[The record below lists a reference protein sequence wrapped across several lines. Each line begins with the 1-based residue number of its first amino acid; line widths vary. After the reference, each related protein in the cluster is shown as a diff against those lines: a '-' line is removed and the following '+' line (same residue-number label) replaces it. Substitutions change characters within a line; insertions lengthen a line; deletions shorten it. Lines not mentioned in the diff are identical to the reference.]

1 MKLPNIIPSSDLLSQ
16 LKGVESG
23 LLQRKRLSTVGL
35 IVGTLQA
42 SFLLI
47 NSDWFKSLTSIPTN
61 SILSKIPTFVF
72 PIVIVFAIFSF
83 FIMVWSRFW
92 LKESQAPFRYTCSI
106 ADFNPILQE
115 HAIEELAW
123 LQHDLQVRLSQRIG
137 RLFLLEEKDAKPK
150 EERTNDDTDENLKS
164 HIHISGFYGIR
175 KDQNNSRVIEVMPR
189 VRIGPS
195 GSPETLAQPVKY
207 ILDKECPPDDKKP
220 EEALQVS
227 TTNPQNRNIAPDQ
240 YEQIIERV
248 YFSIATEIYK
258 QIQQDVKK
266 KIDLLPTNYF
276 RAVALFR
283 EAEDY
288 AKSNTLDSYE
298 EAMNL
303 YEQANKLLDP
313 SVRPL
318 TNSWFRMPFQK
329 FQRWRARFWAIER
342 GWEATFLPK
351 CGHIEVMCAK
361 TEIGYANMLLSRRTL
376 AGISGQRSN
385 PVYEALPVAE
395 RALKRLLALPA
406 SLEFGRYDVPGHR
419 EALFDAYMTLALS
432 WWNLGSAHKA
442 MKSLLHARQIDP
454 FRTEKDAMYLYV
466 AGEIDF
472 NSISQLHYFQRA
484 IEVLPRFEVAQFSFA
499 TEFEF
504 LWRTR
509 PSLERNVAEL
519 VVKEYERVLMINPG
533 NIGAW
538 ANIGYVYWLLGED
551 GDIGKARDA
560 YLNGCEYKA
569 IKPTTFIS
577 ELSYGLA
584 RLSAEQGDFIEA
596 YKHYVS
602 AVSAQLGQGV
612 YHNPYGYTGYFFQ
625 MIEREMLE
633 RIIRYKERVESYWN
647 LLKGKDGQKREF
659 TRNVEAFVV
668 NNEIAIDKKEYIKR
682 LVNLFKDIDTRLTQ
696 EEKERV
702 KNITKK
708 DGLGDFAEDFKTSML
723 EGDKTKDEGKKTNG
737 EILSVLCD
745 DDFTAL
751 IEKYLPT
758 QRVTD
763 AVYAFVLTDY
773 GEACYNYYLRS
784 GDGRWRDEACSAYRD
799 AVKCNSHYVIP
810 HYKLGIDMGNPK
822 ELDHVEKLEPRWP
835 DGIFARIEVDVNRL
849 PGCIADAEKAE
860 DEAQK
865 AEDDA
870 KKIDKAV
877 KEAAELNRF
886 QPRKKEATELRE
898 YSGVKDKLENQ
909 IRDKLGRSQAP
920 DKSMEEL
927 ANVAIQPC
935 DNTVE
940 KPWEK
945 AKKLRDTAT
954 ELKDQAD
961 KLVKQIKD
969 KLGSFLPHSWA
980 VKAFADHEGN
990 EILNLLE
997 NKSIKWEKDLDEL
1010 HVRAFFIFGRFL
1022 SSVGKKEVAQKIFL
1036 HIREYFWPEDFN
1048 LHQSLGDIL
1057 DFSEKEFRV
1066 PLSIEA
1072 LCKVINNDKFLLQ
1085 YKINSI
1091 DGLNK
1096 LLKTPDLYDKLK
1108 EKKSIEFSEAVEDL
1122 AEKTKG
1128 DRNKVP
1134 FSKLEPELK
1143 KNILKLNR
1151 FVLEEVYPDETP
1163 KGKEVILR
1171 KTIER
1176 WLAEDPGAYWAL
1188 DWVSVRKDIFGK
1200 QKRHDIFHE
1209 AVDARGRTEFFY
1221 KWVGDQFKEMG
1232 ERDKALEAYR
1242 KAETTK
1248 DPRLLL
1254 VLGRSYENI
1263 EKWGESLKVCQ
1274 RAKETDD
1281 KETKPVYHK
1290 VYYHNRIGRVL
1301 WALQRHEEAISEF
1314 NAIGIKDGR
1323 NELGGDWHRNI
1334 VDKVMPRTTTI
1345 EGYRILKNWLKDQEE
1360 ACKKEGDQSA
1370 LRDTR
1375 EAFLL
1380 LVREKYKAFEK
1391 KAPPLM
1397 HGETSYSVPLV
1408 VTPIVIEAD
1417 ERFFPK
1423 EVGWEKTHP
1432 LFDKYIPEMRNRIE
1446 KEMGVKIPGVR
1457 IRGATDL
1464 KNTYVIVINEVPIV
1478 MGSVERERKFCPNYK
1493 TCPSLSK
1500 FIGELQPAFNPQ
1512 TGQNDGVW
1520 LEQSLLE
1527 KDQTKAMILWDHF
1540 EYMMMHLETVLRV
1553 NLGSFLGIQEV
1564 SNLLET
1570 WQYSDDEKEKIK
1582 HKELVQKAL
1591 PDSSA
1596 KVRFLQALQGLV
1608 RESVPI
1614 VNLQR
1619 ILESFSTNGLKD
1631 PEIIRV
1637 IEAIR
1642 ATLSDILP
1650 GNDKSYNVLTLS
1662 PTFEEEIK
1670 RWLQREE
1677 GKIFFAILPEQTQ
1690 ELLSAVRDF
1699 IGERNQE
1706 RFVIVTQDADIRPFV
1721 RRLIELEFPR
1731 IMVLSSNELK
1741 PDLRGN
1747 VSGVITYTK

>member
-47 NSDWFKSLTSIPTN
+47 NSDWFKGLTSIPTIP
-61 SILSKIPTFVF
+61 ILSKIPTFVF

-150 EERTNDDTDENLKS
+150 EERINDDTEENLKS

-175 KDQNNSRVIEVMPR
+175 NDQDNSLVIEVMPR

-220 EEALQVS
+220 GKALKAS

-318 TNSWFRMPFQK
+318 TNSWFRRPFQK
-329 FQRWRARFWAIER
+329 FQRWRARFWAIVR

-351 CGHIEVMCAK
+351 CGHIEVMCAR
-361 TEIGYANMLLSRRTL
+361 TEIGYANMLLSRRFL

-569 IKPTTFIS
+569 IKPATFIS

-584 RLSAEQGDFIEA
+584 RLSAEQGDFFEA

-668 NNEIAIDKKEYIKR
+668 NNEIAIDKKEYIIKR

-696 EEKERV
+696 EEEERV

-708 DGLGDFAEDFKTSML
+708 EGLGDFAEDFKTSML
-723 EGDKTKDEGKKTNG
+723 EGDKTKDEGKKTKG
-737 EILSVLCD
+737 EILSVLHD
-745 DDFTAL
+745 DDFSAL

-773 GEACYNYYLRS
+773 GEACYNYWKRS
-784 GDGRWRDEACSAYRD
+784 GDRTWRDNACSAYD
-799 AVKCNSHYVIP
+799 NAIKCNSHYVIP
-810 HYKLGIDMGNPK
+810 HYNLALIDSDRSSK
-822 ELDHVEKLEPRWP
+822 ELDPVEKLEPRWP

-877 KEAAELNRF
+877 EKVAEISRF
-886 QPRKKEATELRE
+886 QPREDKATKFWDET
-898 YSGVKDKLENQ
+898 
-909 IRDKLGRSQAP
+909 A
-920 DKSMEEL
+920 
-927 ANVAIQPC
+927 
-935 DNTVE
+935 
-940 KPWEK
+940 
-945 AKKLRDTAT
+945 KLRDKAAKLRNIAKALLNTAT
-954 ELKDQAD
+954 ECKENAD

-980 VKAFADHEGN
+980 VKAFADYEDK

-997 NKSIKWEKDLDEL
+997 NKRINWEKELDEL
-1010 HVRAFFIFGRFL
+1010 HVRAFFTFGIFL
-1022 SSVGKKEVAQKIFL
+1022 SRVKKIEVAQKIFL

-1057 DFSEKEFRV
+1057 DFSEREFRV

-1072 LCKVINNDKFLLQ
+1072 LCKVINNDNFLLQ

-1091 DGLNK
+1091 EGLNK

-1108 EKKSIEFSEAVEDL
+1108 EKKSIEFSEAVENL

-1134 FSKLEPELK
+1134 FSKLEPERK

-1163 KGKEVILR
+1163 KGNEVILR

-1188 DWVSVRKDIFGK
+1188 EWVSVRKDIFGK

-1209 AVDARGRTEFFY
+1209 ALDARGRTEFFY

-1232 ERDKALEAYR
+1232 ERDKALEAYC

-1254 VLGRSYENI
+1254 ELGRSYVDLGEKDKALETYLKAETTKDPRLLLELGQSYENI
-1263 EKWGESLKVCQ
+1263 EAWKESLKVYQ
-1274 RAKETDD
+1274 RAKEIDG
-1281 KETKPVYHK
+1281 KETRPVYHK
-1290 VYYHNRIGRVL
+1290 VHYHNRIGRVL

-1314 NAIGIKDGR
+1314 NAIGI
-1323 NELGGDWHRNI
+1323 GDWHRNI
-1334 VDKVMPRTTTI
+1334 VDKVIPRTITI
-1345 EGYRILKNWLKDQEE
+1345 EGYRIMKNWLKGQEE

-1391 KAPPLM
+1391 KAPPQM

-1417 ERFFPK
+1417 DRFFPK

-1432 LFDKYIPEMRNRIE
+1432 LFDKYIPEMRTRIE
-1446 KEMGVKIPGVR
+1446 TEMGVKIPGVR
-1457 IRGATDL
+1457 IRGAVNL
-1464 KNTYVIVINEVPIV
+1464 KNSYIIIINEVPIV
-1478 MGSVERERKFCPNYK
+1478 MGTVELERKYCPNYK
-1493 TCPSLSK
+1493 AYPGMDK
-1500 FIGELQPAFNPQ
+1500 IIGNLQPAFNPQ
-1512 TGQNDGVW
+1512 TGQNDGAW
-1520 LEQSLLE
+1520 IDQRLPE
-1527 KDQTKAMILWDHF
+1527 KNQTEKMGLCDHF
-1540 EYMMMHLETVLRV
+1540 EYMINHLAAVLRV
-1553 NLGSFLGIQEV
+1553 NLASFLGIQEV
-1564 SNLLET
+1564 NNLLET
-1570 WQYSDDEKEKIK
+1570 WQYSGDEKERIK

-1596 KVRFLQALQGLV
+1596 KVRFLQVLQGLV

-1614 VNLQR
+1614 INLQS

-1631 PEIIRV
+1631 HEIIRL

-1642 ATLSDILP
+1642 VTLSSVLP

-1662 PTFEEEIK
+1662 PAFEEEIK
-1670 RWLQREE
+1670 RWLQRKD
-1677 GKIFFAILPEQTQ
+1677 GKTFFAILPEQTQ
-1690 ELLSAVRDF
+1690 ELLSAVRDSVK
-1699 IGERNQE
+1699 ERNQE
-1706 RFVIVTQDADIRPFV
+1706 RLVIVTHDTDIRPFV